1 MPDAKVCLRG
11 NIHVWYPGVVTPGP
25 DPSAAPIYLDCAA
38 TTPVDER
45 VAELVMACMLT
56 DYGNA
61 GSRTHEYGARANK
74 IVERAR
80 AQVAAVAAADPAEVI
95 FTSGAT
101 EADNLAILGLA
112 EHGRATGRTHIVTT
126 AIEHKA
132 VLEPVDV
139 LAKSGFDVDYLG
151 SDATGA
157 VRAEDV
163 LAAVR
168 DDTLL
173 VSVMHVN
180 NETGVC
186 QPISAIA
193 DALDPGVFLHTDAA
207 QGFGKVLE
215 DLRHPRID
223 LISVSGHKLFAPK
236 GIGALLARRRQR
248 RRPPLQPLVHGGGQ
262 ERGLRPGTQPVPL
275 IAGLGLAAEL
285 AAREA
290 AARRDR
296 VVEVRRILEGA
307 LVAAGGVVNGDPAL
321 AVPHILNLSFPGL
334 DSEAVILSL
343 RSVAAVSNGSACTS
357 SNYEPSHVLTAMGLD
372 DDRRRGA
379 VRLSWSHLT
388 PTPPVAAMRAAIE
401 ALT

>member
-1 MPDAKVCLRG
+1 M
-11 NIHVWYPGVVTPGP
+11 
-25 DPSAAPIYLDCAA
+25 YLDCAA
-38 TTPVDER
+38 TTPIDER
-45 VAELVMACMLT
+45 VAELVLSCMVS

-61 GSRTHEYGARANK
+61 GSRTHEYGARANR

-80 AQVAAVAAADPAEVI
+80 AQVAAVVAADPAEVI

-112 EHGRATGRTHIVTT
+112 EHGRATGRTHLVTT

-132 VLEPVDV
+132 VLEPIDA
-139 LAKSGFDVDYLG
+139 LAKSGFDVDHVG
-151 SDATGA
+151 VDATGA

-173 VSVMHVN
+173 VSVMNVN
-180 NETGVC
+180 NETGVR
-186 QPISAIA
+186 QPVSAIA
-193 DALDPGVFLHTDAA
+193 DELDPAVFLHTDAA

-236 GIGALLARRRQR
+236 GVGALVARRRQR

-262 ERGLRPGTQPVPL
+262 ERGLRPGTVPVPL
-275 IAGLGLAAEL
+275 VAGFGLAADL

-290 AARRDR
+290 SARRDR
-296 VVEVRRILEGA
+296 VAEVRRLLEDA

-321 AVPHILNLSFPGL
+321 VAPYILNISFPDL

-379 VRLSWSHLT
+379 VRLSWSHQT
-388 PTPPVAAMRAAIE
+388 PTPPVAAMVAAIN
-401 ALT
+401 ALR